1 MSETVT
7 IPEVQYETDLI
18 KLGLYW
24 SGEGSPFPEETLV
37 TLFLKTKKQGL
48 LARSFPSMGKNVTL
62 NKFVSYLSTRPL
74 VFGVDKVKGEVVGYA
89 YLAEEQIA
97 KCGRKAHGGFVIFKE
112 FWGSSYLR
120 NFCKLVLHY
129 WFVELKI
136 DVLYGTVD
144 ARNKLALKFDEA
156 LRFKIVG
163 RLPKFLIT
171 DDGFHDAIIVV
182 LEREDFLSNFG
193 AY

>member
-1 MSETVT
+1 MSTIETL
-7 IPEVQYETDLI
+7 PEVQYETDLI

-24 SGEGSPFPEETLV
+24 DGEGSLCPEETLV
-37 TLFLKTKKQGL
+37 TLYFKTKKQGL
-48 LARSFPSMGKNVTL
+48 LARSFPAMGKSVTL
-62 NKFVSYLSTRPL
+62 NKFVSYLSTRPM

-89 YLAEEQIA
+89 YIAEEQVA
-97 KCGRKAHGGFVIFKE
+97 KCGRKAHGGFVIFRE

-129 WFVELKI
+129 WFVALKI

-144 ARNKLALKFDEA
+144 ARNKLALRFDEA
-156 LRFKIVG
+156 LGFKVVG
-163 RLPKFLIT
+163 HLPKFLIH

-182 LEREDFLSNFG
+182 LEKEDFVSNFES
-193 AY
+193 Y